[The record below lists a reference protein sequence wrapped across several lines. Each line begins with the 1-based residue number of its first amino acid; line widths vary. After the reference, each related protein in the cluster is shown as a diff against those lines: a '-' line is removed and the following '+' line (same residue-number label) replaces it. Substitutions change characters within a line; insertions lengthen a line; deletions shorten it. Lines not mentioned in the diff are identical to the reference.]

1 MCVCVCTPSVGG
13 LCQVIIVSLCLGRR
27 VVICALV
34 VTFDVFCKGVPS
46 LDPDLHDNLKI
57 CGLLFFYQYANACVA
72 FNVISTFDRSDHLVV
87 LN

>member
-1 MCVCVCTPSVGG
+1 M
-13 LCQVIIVSLCLGRR
+13 
-27 VVICALV
+27 ICALV
-34 VTFDVFCKGVPS
+34 VTFVVFWYDCKGVPS

-57 CGLLFFYQYANACVA
+57 CALLLFYQYANACVA